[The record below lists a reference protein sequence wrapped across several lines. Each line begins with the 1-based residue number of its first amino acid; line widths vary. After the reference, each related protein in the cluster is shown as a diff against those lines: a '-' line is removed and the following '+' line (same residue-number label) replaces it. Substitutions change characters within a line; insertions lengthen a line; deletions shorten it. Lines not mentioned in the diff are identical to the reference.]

1 MIHEFKLIFQR
12 DAESGEP
19 YLVQND
25 PVSGNSL
32 KVDLEG
38 LILEATRDSDT
49 GLPVLVRFDDLREN
63 IDLEKVFRSS
73 KARNLRKKDV
83 FLIDGM
89 GRRADVFKMSS
100 NAIYPYVLMV
110 ETDDGPMPAAFSCD
124 GTCATGRTQDSISR
138 VCYEDIRQ
146 DMQVEARPDENEVDE
161 SEFPCDIPDNL
172 TFE

>member
-25 PVSGNSL
+25 PVSGNSM

-73 KARNLRKKDV
+73 KARNRLERKV
-83 FLIDGM
+83 FM
-89 GRRADVFKMSS
+89 ARYFTRRYISEAARRKAPVPKFE
-100 NAIYPYVLMV
+100 V
-110 ETDDGPMPAAFSCD
+110 EC
-124 GTCATGRTQDSISR
+124 
-138 VCYEDIRQ
+138 
-146 DMQVEARPDENEVDE
+146 
-161 SEFPCDIPDNL
+161 
-172 TFE
+172 